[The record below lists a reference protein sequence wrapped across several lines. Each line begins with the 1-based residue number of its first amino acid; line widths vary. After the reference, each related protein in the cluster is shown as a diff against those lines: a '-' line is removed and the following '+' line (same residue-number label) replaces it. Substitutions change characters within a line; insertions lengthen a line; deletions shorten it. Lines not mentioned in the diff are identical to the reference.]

1 VSGEFCALLCEL
13 RRLSGPLAGHRV
25 HSRIVP
31 RRSDVATRNAVRRVA
46 IEVEGHSEYA
56 RINVSVVVSL
66 LHSLRFLVRSRAA
79 LHLEILALRHQLAV
93 TTRSRRP
100 RLRLTTVDRVLWVLL
115 SRRWRAWRSALHIVQ
130 PATVLAWH
138 RRGFRLFWTWKSR
151 HRTGRPGV
159 PRDVRA
165 LIREMSTANPLWGA
179 PRIHGELQKLGISV
193 SQSSV
198 AKLWLLKRSN
208 ELSRLRLQAC
218 PIASFRGVRLR
229 LDVIYTTSVVNA
241 CLKRLG
247 NSKPSTLT
255 LTVVVFDAHA
265 LEIVT
270 GLVVVPIQ

>member
-93 TTRSRRP
+93 TTRSRR
-100 RLRLTTVDRVLWVLL
+100 
-115 SRRWRAWRSALHIVQ
+115 
-130 PATVLAWH
+130 

-151 HRTGRPGV
+151 HRTGRPAV
-159 PRDVRA
+159 PHDVRA
-165 LIREMSTANPLWGA
+165 LIREMSRANPFWGA
-179 PRIHGELQKLGISV
+179 PRTTPRSRFGLYGRRDHDRRDEHARDSNGTALA
-193 SQSSV
+193 V
-198 AKLWLLKRSN
+198 A
-208 ELSRLRLQAC
+208 ERLRS
-218 PIASFRGVRLR
+218 ASLARSDG
-229 LDVIYTTSVVNA
+229 S
-241 CLKRLG
+241 
-247 NSKPSTLT
+247 
-255 LTVVVFDAHA
+255 H
-265 LEIVT
+265 
-270 GLVVVPIQ
+270 